1 MELTNL
7 NKDRKLRRKPS
18 IDLSTMVYG
27 KLPPQA
33 KDLEEA
39 VLGAILLEKS
49 AFDTVVEILKP
60 ECFYVEGNQRIFRAM
75 QGLAQMSRPIDILTV
90 VDELKT
96 REELDIAGG
105 AYYVTKLTNAVVS
118 SANIEAHARIILQ
131 KFIQRELIRISGEII
146 GDAYEDSTDV
156 FDLLDDAESK
166 LFEITNNHLRKNF
179 DSIDTVLVKTIQR
192 IEDLRNKNEDFSG
205 VPSGF
210 PSLDRITYGWQSTD
224 LIVLAARPSV
234 GKTAFALNLA
244 RSAALHPTK
253 STPVAIFSLEMSA
266 SQLVQRILSAESEI
280 WLEKIARGKL
290 EEHEMKQLYA
300 KGIQRLAQ
308 APIFID
314 DTAALNIFELRAKCR
329 RLKNKHHVGLIII
342 DYLQLMS
349 GTGENRN
356 SNREQE
362 ISRISRDL
370 KGLAKELQVPIIAL
384 SQLSRE
390 VEKRK
395 EGNKM
400 PQLSDLRECVT
411 GDTLVWL
418 TDGSRRPIKDLVGQ
432 QVNLWT
438 LDQDHQLTES
448 ISECIW
454 RVGEKEIFELCL
466 ASGRTLKASA
476 EHRILCFDG
485 WNTFAKIKA
494 GDRVAV
500 SKENPASTQDLV
512 EKNSGFA
519 NGLQKS
525 AQVPWS
531 SHLRASFSNT
541 RQLTTFEYPMPEDD
555 HQTLVQTAVFWDP
568 VVAVLP
574 CGKEQVYDLTV
585 NDTHNWFAN
594 EGIVTHN
601 SGAIEQDAD
610 LVMFLYRPEYY
621 DITSNEFGE
630 NNKGETHVRIAKHRN
645 GSLETIKLKAL
656 LHIQK
661 FIEEDSS
668 GYDKPGL
675 PPGSWKPVQDPE
687 GGGGAKLYIQAGS
700 KMNDL
705 PMDED

>member
-1 MELTNL
+1 MDITNL
-7 NKDRKLRRKPS
+7 NKERKLRRLPTL
-18 IDLSTMVYG
+18 DLSTMVYG
-27 KLPPQA
+27 KIPPQA

-39 VLGAILLEKS
+39 VLGAVMLEKS

-60 ECFYVEGNQRIFRAM
+60 ECFYVDSHQRIFKAM
-75 QGLAQMSRPIDILTV
+75 QNLAQKSLPIDILTV
-90 VDELKT
+90 AEEMRL
-96 REELDIAGG
+96 REELDIIGG
-105 AYYVTKLTNAVVS
+105 PYYITKLTNTVVS

-146 GDAYEDSTDV
+146 SDAYEDSTDV

-192 IEDLRNKNEDFSG
+192 IEDLRNKNEDISG

-210 PSLDRITYGWQSTD
+210 NSLDRITYGWQPTD
-224 LIVLAARPSV
+224 LIILAARPSV

-253 STPVAIFSLEMSA
+253 STPVAVFSLEMSA

-349 GTGENRN
+349 GTNDNKNG
-356 SNREQE
+356 NREQE

-370 KGLAKELQVPIIAL
+370 KALAKELQVPIIAL

-400 PQLSDLRECVT
+400 PQLSDLRE
-411 GDTLVWL
+411 
-418 TDGSRRPIKDLVGQ
+418 
-432 QVNLWT
+432 
-438 LDQDHQLTES
+438 
-448 ISECIW
+448 
-454 RVGEKEIFELCL
+454 
-466 ASGRTLKASA
+466 
-476 EHRILCFDG
+476 
-485 WNTFAKIKA
+485 
-494 GDRVAV
+494 
-500 SKENPASTQDLV
+500 
-512 EKNSGFA
+512 
-519 NGLQKS
+519 
-525 AQVPWS
+525 
-531 SHLRASFSNT
+531 
-541 RQLTTFEYPMPEDD
+541 
-555 HQTLVQTAVFWDP
+555 
-568 VVAVLP
+568 
-574 CGKEQVYDLTV
+574 
-585 NDTHNWFAN
+585 
-594 EGIVTHN
+594 

-610 LVMFLYRPEYY
+610 MVMFLYRPEYY
-621 DITSNEFGE
+621 DITANEFGE
-630 NNKGETHVRIAKHRN
+630 SNKGETHVRIAKHRN
-645 GSLETIKLKAL
+645 GALETIKLRAY

-661 FIEEDSS
+661 FMEDDGGDFGST
-668 GYDKPGL
+668 GL
-675 PPGSWKPVQDPE
+675 PPGNWKPVKDDE
-687 GGGGAKLYIQAGS
+687 GGPKLYIQAGS

-705 PMDED
+705 PMDEEESPF